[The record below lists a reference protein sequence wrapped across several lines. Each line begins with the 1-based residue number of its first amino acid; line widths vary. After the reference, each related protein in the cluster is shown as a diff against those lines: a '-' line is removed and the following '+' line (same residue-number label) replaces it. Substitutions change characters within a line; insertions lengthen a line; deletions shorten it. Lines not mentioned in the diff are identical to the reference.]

1 MKRMEDREI
10 VSLRFCHACDVE
22 ARYVTDRFCRRCGA
36 RHIHDAERLYNDP
49 PDSSI
54 TPSMDPISET
64 VASLHPQNATDNVAF
79 DKMRRRLFN
88 LMGAES

>member
-10 VSLRFCHACDVE
+10 VSLKFCHACNVE
-22 ARYVTDRFCRRCGA
+22 ARNVTDRFCRRCGA

-54 TPSMDPISET
+54 APHMDPISET
-64 VASLHPQNATDNVAF
+64 VAPPQPQNATANVTF
-79 DKMRRRLFN
+79 EKMSRQLFS
-88 LMGAES
+88 LLGTKS